1 MVISLPLAVSSA
13 PTPPQTFDNLLP
25 EIVIL
30 LLLAFLFVSVVSAAE
45 YHGNRQSGIYHGP
58 QCRYYFFKNCT
69 AKAISPA
76 GFSPTSRSI
85 VK

>member
-1 MVISLPLAVSSA
+1 MHPTKDLQHVSW
-13 PTPPQTFDNLLP
+13 LLTLGMMKKL
-25 EIVIL
+25 I

-69 AKAISPA
+69 VIFKSEKEARQA
-76 GFSPTSRSI
+76 GYRRC
-85 VK
+85 KKEK